1 MNTKDFIELAPRISS
16 ESDKTRPAL
25 HSFFRYDGHLIAT
38 DGRIALAVSLDDH
51 TVEPAIDS
59 QETIGRS
66 LLYDILPKLDRQIKD
81 GKYKPFDLNLANSAA
96 AAAMGDL
103 IYDAEWLM
111 RVDDEDEDEIEHD
124 EPNTLRDIC
133 QTYAA
138 VILGPARSLVGAYY
152 VSLLCHMMKDFA
164 PAKVYTN
171 PKKPHATIYAI
182 GDNWR
187 FAINPRLVYS
197 PSASHA
203 PFPISGCALGDD
215 LTGTLVH
222 SYSCL
227 GLIDLESL
235 RYPLAV
241 VEANGNPKM
250 KELIEKFH
258 AEVERG
264 TLNRRVIL
272 GLAEGS
278 EEFHHD

>member
-59 QETIGRS
+59 QEIIGRS
-66 LLYDILPKLDRQIKD
+66 LLCDILPKLDRQIEE
-81 GKYKPFDLNLANSAA
+81 GKYKRFDLNLANSAA

-111 RVDDEDEDEIEHD
+111 REDEEDDDEIEHD

-133 QTYAA
+133 QMYAA
-138 VILGPARSLVGAYY
+138 VILGPARSLVAAYY

-171 PKKPHATIYAI
+171 PKRPHATIYAK

-187 FAINPRLVYS
+187 FAINPRLVYTL
-197 PSASHA
+197 SASHA

-215 LTGTLVH
+215 LTGTLIH
-222 SYSCL
+222 PYSSL
-227 GLIDLESL
+227 GLIDLESF

-241 VEANGNPKM
+241 VDNG
-250 KELIEKFH
+250 I
-258 AEVERG
+258 
-264 TLNRRVIL
+264 
-272 GLAEGS
+272 
-278 EEFHHD
+278 EEFPNVVKGV